1 MGYVPAHIYIIT
13 GDERFK
19 KDFDRQQ
26 KRDAIGIAVSGGIS
40 FLSIIGGGIYAILL
54 IGG

>member
-1 MGYVPAHIYIIT
+1 MGYVLPHVYILT

-19 KDFDRQQ
+19 KDFERQQ
-26 KRDAIGIAVSGGIS
+26 KRDAIGIVITGGICI
-40 FLSIIGGGIYAILL
+40 LMLIGGGIYAILS